1 MDEISLAD
9 IARGL
14 DTMLDG
20 QMTAQARVVAHLVA
34 AAEASGHDAAH
45 VTATLDAVAAS
56 TALDEVWITDEA
68 GSACITTVRDET
80 GAPMP
85 FRFDPDPAV
94 QPQASAFHRLLARPP
109 EVNDVVA
116 QQAQVREIDREVY
129 KYVGVNGVDR
139 RRIVQVGSAL
149 AFEEQAT
156 LSNAYT
162 SPVMTA
168 VMAAFGEPELLDNA
182 FTSRLAEIRVV
193 LEELLGHQMIVQ
205 ATLVDRFVDAARDAG
220 WSAGAINGGL
230 ARSVSAPARGEVR
243 VLSRAGETLYAAGP
257 ANRTAPAPAERL
269 ASLVEGTQQAAAY
282 PAARR
287 VADGAFHKQAAVASA
302 RSPLVV
308 LVSLPLDDSSPVSPD
323 FPGGSPAASSPQ
335 RG

>member
-1 MDEISLAD
+1 
-9 IARGL
+9 
-14 DTMLDG
+14 
-20 QMTAQARVVAHLVA
+20 
-34 AAEASGHDAAH
+34 
-45 VTATLDAVAAS
+45 
-56 TALDEVWITDEA
+56 
-68 GSACITTVRDET
+68 
-80 GAPMP
+80 
-85 FRFDPDPAV
+85 
-94 QPQASAFHRLLARPP
+94 
-109 EVNDVVA
+109 
-116 QQAQVREIDREVY
+116 
-129 KYVGVNGVDR
+129 
-139 RRIVQVGSAL
+139 
-149 AFEEQAT
+149 
-156 LSNAYT
+156 
-162 SPVMTA
+162 
-168 VMAAFGEPELLDNA
+168 MAAFGEPELLDNA

-205 ATLVDRFVDAARDAG
+205 ATLVDRFVAAAREAG

-243 VLSRAGETLYAAGP
+243 VLSRAGKTLYAAGP

-302 RSPLVV
+302 LSPLVV
-308 LVSLPLDDSSPVSPD
+308 LVGLPLDDSSPVSPD

>member
-1 MDEISLAD
+1 M
-9 IARGL
+9 
-14 DTMLDG
+14 
-20 QMTAQARVVAHLVA
+20 
-34 AAEASGHDAAH
+34 
-45 VTATLDAVAAS
+45 TATLDAVAAS

-156 LSNAYT
+156 PEQRLHVARHDRGDGGRSASRSCST
-162 SPVMTA
+162 TPSP
-168 VMAAFGEPELLDNA
+168 
-182 FTSRLAEIRVV
+182 
-193 LEELLGHQMIVQ
+193 
-205 ATLVDRFVDAARDAG
+205 AG
-220 WSAGAINGGL
+220 WPRSGSCSRSSSAT
-230 ARSVSAPARGEVR
+230 R
-243 VLSRAGETLYAAGP
+243 
-257 ANRTAPAPAERL
+257 
-269 ASLVEGTQQAAAY
+269 
-282 PAARR
+282 
-287 VADGAFHKQAAVASA
+287 
-302 RSPLVV
+302 
-308 LVSLPLDDSSPVSPD
+308 
-323 FPGGSPAASSPQ
+323 
-335 RG
+335 